1 MQNST
6 NPFLDFAG
14 LFQPTG
20 SQPVMEQAKVTS
32 LRPFAVFCRGLPF
45 SGADLRV
52 NAELLRQPE
61 ESEEPPVKAGDD
73 VLICTVNDWQTIF
86 VICKVVTV

>member
-14 LFQPTG
+14 LLQPTG

-45 SGADLRV
+45 PA
-52 NAELLRQPE
+52 Q
-61 ESEEPPVKAGDD
+61 
-73 VLICTVNDWQTIF
+73 ICA
-86 VICKVVTV
+86 